1 MNSKRYQYEQAQQ
14 RERSE
19 RMKVGQL
26 VKVLSFDEA
35 KGTVDVQPLNKKNT
49 DGTYHVQP
57 PILGVPISGAR
68 GGGISMS
75 QQYKAGDTGYIAY
88 VDGDID
94 STLAAGQETQPN
106 TERVHS
112 ATDAVFIGGVP
123 MGSGP
128 ASALPSGA
136 YGFGT
141 AEVYV
146 IIHEGKIKLRCGAIY
161 VIVQPD
167 KVLVQGDIEI
177 DGNAMISG
185 NLDVDGNLSVG
196 GNLVVSGTITPW
208 PEV

>member
-75 QQYKAGDTGYIAY
+75 QLSRRGTIHATWRRYY
-88 VDGDID
+88 
-94 STLAAGQETQPN
+94 STLPRQETSAQH
-106 TERVHS
+106 RARHS
-112 ATDAVFIGGVP
+112 ATDAALIGGVP
-123 MGSGP
+123 MAADRQARFQAVHMDLAPPKSMSSSTKGRSNC
-128 ASALPSGA
+128 A
-136 YGFGT
+136 
-141 AEVYV
+141 AERSMSLSNQTRCLSK
-146 IIHEGKIKLRCGAIY
+146 ETLRSMA
-161 VIVQPD
+161 
-167 KVLVQGDIEI
+167 
-177 DGNAMISG
+177 
-185 NLDVDGNLSVG
+185 
-196 GNLVVSGTITPW
+196 TR
-208 PEV
+208 